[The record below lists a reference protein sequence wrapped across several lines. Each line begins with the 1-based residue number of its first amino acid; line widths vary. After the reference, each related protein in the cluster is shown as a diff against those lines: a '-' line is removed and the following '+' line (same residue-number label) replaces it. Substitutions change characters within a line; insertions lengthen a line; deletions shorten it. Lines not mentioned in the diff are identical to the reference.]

1 MLWTEDEIRELIAL
15 WPTNSATQI
24 GSQLQRPAAAITGKV
39 KRLRDEGLLPPEMIK
54 HYDLAPMKTQPKRA
68 SAASS
73 DLLHSGANPANAF
86 STRGKAP
93 CSILDLDDT
102 RWPLAARRGERGR
115 CAVLRRGHRAGPA
128 LLHPPSAASARPGL
142 DRPKDWQ
149 RESLGRYFG

>member
-39 KRLRDEGLLPPEMIK
+39 KRLRDEGLLPAETIK
-54 HYDLAPMKTQPKRA
+54 HYDLALVQTRPKRA
-68 SAASS
+68 SAASNDS
-73 DLLHSGANPANAF
+73 LHGGANRTNAF
-86 STRGKAP
+86 STRGEAP
-93 CSILDLDDT
+93 CSILDRRQPL
-102 RWPLAARRGERGR
+102 PLAARRGARGR
-115 CAVLRRGHRAGPA
+115 CAVLRRDHRAGPA